1 VVTAEA
7 QHDEFWRAVLFVHM
21 LTPLLR
27 MDFQALTRSQYV
39 VPQFLKPRQAHFG
52 HRDEW
57 DFETSQQM

>member
-1 VVTAEA
+1 
-7 QHDEFWRAVLFVHM
+7 M

>member
-1 VVTAEA
+1 MGVSQTSQSATVIK
-7 QHDEFWRAVLFVHM
+7 HRWI
-21 LTPLLR
+21 
-27 MDFQALTRSQYV
+27 QAQYV